1 MHHPAKHVATRRL
14 IRTDRMTRES
24 DERILQG
31 WFLQAQ
37 PSKLDGEM
45 AEPR

>member
-1 MHHPAKHVATRRL
+1 
-14 IRTDRMTRES
+14 MTRES

-37 PSKLDGEM
+37 PSKLDGKM
-45 AEPR
+45 AQSRQELLAMG